1 MSYCGYCGRGGHN
14 RRTCPTRKKN
24 LATAAEGGN
33 LYAKA
38 ELERKASP
46 RTCGFCNLRGHDRRT
61 CEHLKSSVEELGK
74 INLQVRK
81 EIHKRAKAHNFGVGS
96 LVSLKTSDYV
106 NGTYVKSE
114 MFGIVQRIDWDRV
127 GFDNEWDQ
135 SSNYTDPVA
144 VQFILNANQ
153 SGNQPSHVRYFTFPF
168 EVGYLG
174 DMQRDSFSHWR
185 FDGDLKITNA
195 VRGDKEGD
203 SSLLDLTGCRGLA
216 KKTIKDREWGH
227 GYASRRIDMAKRVIE
242 NFTSREE

>member
-1 MSYCGYCGRGGHN
+1 MSYCGYCGQPGHN
-14 RRTCPTRKKN
+14 RRTCPKRKEN
-24 LATAAEGGN
+24 LAKAAEGGN

-96 LVSLKTSDYV
+96 LVSIKTSNYV
-106 NGTYVKSE
+106 NGEYVKYDQ
-114 MFGIVQRIDWDRV
+114 FGIVKRIDWDKV

-135 SSNYTDPVA
+135 SSNYADPVV
-144 VQFILNANQ
+144 VQFLPNANQ
-153 SGNQPSHVRYFTFPF
+153 SEHQLQHARRFGFPF
-168 EVGYLG
+168 EIGYLG
-174 DMQRDSFSHWR
+174 ETPRNAFAHWR
-185 FDGDLKITNA
+185 FDGDLKIGNA

-203 SSLLDLTGCRGLA
+203 SSLLDLTACQGLA
-216 KKTIKDREWGH
+216 KKLFKDREWGH
-227 GYASRRIDMAKRVIE
+227 GYASRRIDMAKRLIE